1 MCDEAMSF
9 AWPDCILAVL
19 IEASKGVGVDGEE
32 IEDRLNSGPVEIL
45 AHVAL

>member
-19 IEASKGVGVDGEE
+19 IEASKGVGVGGEE
-32 IEDRLNSGPVEIL
+32 IEDKLSSGPGEIL
-45 AHVAL
+45 AHVVS

>member
-9 AWPDCILAVL
+9 AWSDCILAVL
-19 IEASKGVGVDGEE
+19 IEASKGVGVDGEK
-32 IEDRLNSGPVEIL
+32 IEDKWDSGPVEIL

>member
-1 MCDEAMSF
+1 ML
-9 AWPDCILAVL
+9 PVL

-32 IEDRLNSGPVEIL
+32 IEGKWDSGLGEIL